1 LARGRTTHDARPGG
15 DGADQPA
22 RQRHGRCGQSSP
34 ELRATQLW
42 CPVFDGLSSYGAVAA
57 WGSHLGN
64 PRLAAVNE
72 KGCTTTAML
81 SLTLVEV
88 GASSSYRTVLE
99 TSKMGAVVLV
109 EDRRGVASA
118 RVAQPQRDNNGEQ

>member
-1 LARGRTTHDARPGG
+1 
-15 DGADQPA
+15 
-22 RQRHGRCGQSSP
+22 
-34 ELRATQLW
+34 
-42 CPVFDGLSSYGAVAA
+42 
-57 WGSHLGN
+57 
-64 PRLAAVNE
+64 
-72 KGCTTTAML
+72 ML